1 MGAVY
6 EAIDKQAGA
15 RVALKTLRAVGPEAL
30 LHLKN
35 EFRSMQDLRH
45 KHLVDLFELF
55 EADGSWFFTM
65 ALVEGED
72 FLSYVRPGASEL
84 ALSGVSETVLIS
96 HDRPPD
102 SGVDRERMA
111 ALNLPARTPS
121 GASFDEARLRQAFA
135 QLALGL
141 CALHDAGKAHRD
153 IKPSNVLVG
162 RDGNVVLVDFGLAIE
177 LTASG
182 AVAEGGAA
190 GTRAFMAPEQAS
202 GKRVTPAAD
211 SFSAGVMLY
220 LALTGVLP
228 FHGSA
233 LARDRAQG
241 ALKSVLEL
249 NPAAPA
255 DLSELCHALLQTEPA
270 ARPSAREILR
280 RLGHAA
286 EVATTLPSTLFVGR
300 EGELS
305 ELLQAWQTSR
315 EHAVI
320 AVIEGD
326 SGVGKSM
333 LARRVLREVEAIA
346 PNTVILSGRCYE
358 RELVP
363 YKAFDGVIDALSN
376 FLRTL
381 EPSAAARVLP
391 REAAPLTRI
400 FPILRRVPAL
410 AHDVEASAEPPAEL
424 RARAFVA
431 LRKLLFAIAD
441 ERPLLVYIDDLQWAD
456 ADSLLLLGELLG
468 ADRPPRLCVIATARS
483 NHPGLDAIARALA
496 RTADVRTVPLLPLPE
511 ADAQTLTAQ
520 LLGPRTDA
528 RLREAIVREAAGHP
542 LFLVALAHYAGIL
555 GERELGRVKL
565 DDALW
570 ARIESMDEG
579 ARDLLEFVAV
589 AGAPLAEA
597 TLARAAGLDPVG
609 YAQNVRVLRTSHL
622 ARSTSSEGSA
632 RVEPYHDRIRETVVA
647 RLPATDLR
655 ARHARLVEALIATGE
670 AERDPQNLVRHL
682 EGAGEPDKAAEQAKR
697 AATHAAAVLAFD
709 RAAELYQTAL
719 RLGAFDEAETQGL
732 RLELASSLTNAGRGP
747 EAAQEYLACVP
758 SALPEKRLEYRRIA
772 ADQLLRSA
780 HLERGTR
787 VLSDLLAEIGESF
800 PRGTRFALWG
810 ALYQRLRIRLR
821 GLHYE
826 VTDEESVSAARLLR
840 LDIYHTISA
849 ALSLVDTRR
858 ASIFQSRSLLL
869 ALETGEPKRLALALI
884 MESVYVAAPGAKGL
898 ARARELSAQVGV
910 LLELTGDP
918 RVAAGLRLNLGFLE
932 YHAGDFRLSAQHFL
946 ESERMHRETALG
958 TYHEQAVCRTY
969 RLLTLRLS
977 GQFVELWRGLA
988 ETTRDAQ
995 RRSDRFLEAGL
1006 NLTVNQAW
1014 LAQGQ
1019 PEEALRRIEQS
1030 TFQHSSAA
1038 YTFQHW
1044 YEELARADLAIYQ
1057 GRALELLPA
1066 FRRAFRVMTRTYVFT
1081 VRLHRI
1087 LAWHTLARLLVAS
1100 ARVAEEP
1107 ASLLAEA
1114 SKLAER
1120 IEALGLG
1127 YGRAYAQLIEAAIA
1141 RQRGEVAKTRRALEQ
1156 AIKLADEAR
1165 TEQYAAA
1172 ARYRLGSLIGGV
1184 EGQALLDDARV
1195 WLRRQ
1200 DIREPTRML
1209 DVWAPGFA

>member
-6 EAIDKQAGA
+6 EAIDKSVGA
-15 RVALKTLRAVGPEAL
+15 HVALKTLRDVGPEAL

-55 EADGSWFFTM
+55 EADGRWFFTM

-84 ALSGVSETVLIS
+84 ALSGVSETVLVS
-96 HDRPPD
+96 
-102 SGVDRERMA
+102 
-111 ALNLPARTPS
+111 RTPESQVERELRAASSAEARAPS
-121 GASFDEARLRQAFA
+121 GMGFDEARLRRTFA

-153 IKPSNVLVG
+153 IKPSNVLVN
-162 RDGNVVLVDFGLAIE
+162 REGNVVLVDFGLAVE
-177 LTASG
+177 LSANGISG
-182 AVAEGGAA
+182 QGGAA

-202 GKRVTPAAD
+202 GKRVTHAAD
-211 SFSAGVMLY
+211 VFSADVMLY

-228 FHGSA
+228 FHGSG

-241 ALKSVLEL
+241 ALRPILSL
-249 NPAAPA
+249 NPAAPP
-255 DLSELCHALLQTEPA
+255 DLSELCHALLQTEPN

-280 RLGHAA
+280 RLGHEA
-286 EVATTLPSTLFVGR
+286 EVAVALPSSLFVGR
-300 EGELS
+300 EAELS
-305 ELLQAWQTSR
+305 GLLQAWQASR

-320 AVIEGD
+320 ALIEGD

-333 LARRVLREVEAIA
+333 LARRLLGEVAAIA
-346 PNTVILSGRCYE
+346 PNTVVLSGRCYE

-363 YKAFDGVIDALSN
+363 YKAFDGVIDALSD
-376 FLRTL
+376 FLRQL
-381 EPSAAARVLP
+381 EP
-391 REAAPLTRI
+391 REASRLIPRDSAILARI
-400 FPILRRVPAL
+400 FPVLRRVAAFAAEPGPS
-410 AHDVEASAEPPAEL
+410 HEPPAEQ
-424 RARAFVA
+424 RAHAFVA
-431 LRKLLFAIAD
+431 LRKLLFAVAD

-468 ADRPPRLCVIATARS
+468 AEHAPRVCVIATARS
-483 NHPGLDAIARALA
+483 NHPGLAPISNALA
-496 RTADVRTVPLLPLPE
+496 RSLDVRPLKLAPLTKT
-511 ADAQTLTAQ
+511 DAQTLAAE

-528 RLREAIVREAAGHP
+528 RLCEAIVHEAAGHP
-542 LFLVALAHYAGIL
+542 LFLVALAHYAGIA
-555 GERELGRVKL
+555 GERDFGRVKL

-570 ARIESMDEG
+570 ARIESMDAE
-579 ARDLLEFVAV
+579 ARSLLELVAV
-589 AGAPLAEA
+589 AGAPLLEA
-597 TLARAAGLDPVG
+597 TLARASGLDPVG
-609 YAQNVRVLRTSHL
+609 FAQNLRALRTSHL
-622 ARSTSSEGSA
+622 ARSTSNAGSGQ
-632 RVEPYHDRIRETVVA
+632 VEPYHDRIRETVVA
-647 RLPATDLR
+647 RLPASTLR
-655 ARHARLVEALIATGE
+655 TLHAELATALAATGE
-670 AERDPQNLVRHL
+670 AEREPQSLVRHL
-682 EGAGEPDKAAEQAKR
+682 EGAGELEKAAEQAAR
-697 AATHAAAVLAFD
+697 AAAHAASVLAFD

-719 RLGAFDEAETQGL
+719 RLGSFDAAHAQSL

-747 EAAQEYLACVP
+747 EAADEYLRCVP
-758 SALPEKRLEYRRIA
+758 GAPPEKRLEYRRIA

-780 HLERGTR
+780 HLERGTS
-787 VLSDLLAEIGESF
+787 VLSDLLAEIGETF

-821 GLHYE
+821 GLRYE
-826 VTDEESVSAARLLR
+826 LQEEARISAETLLR

-869 ALETGEPKRLALALI
+869 ALETGEPKRLAQALI
-884 MESVYVAAPGAKGL
+884 MESVYVAAPSAEGL

-910 LLELTGDP
+910 LLEHRNDA
-918 RVAAGLRLNLGFLE
+918 RVRAGHRLNHGFLE
-932 YHAGDFRLSAQHFL
+932 YHAGNFRLSAQNFL

-988 ETTRDAQ
+988 ETTRDAR

-1006 NLTVNQAW
+1006 SLTVNQAW
-1014 LAQGQ
+1014 LAQDQ
-1019 PEEALRRIEQS
+1019 PEEALHRIEQS
-1030 TFQHSSAA
+1030 TFQQSTAA

-1044 YEELARADLAIYQ
+1044 YEELARADLELYL
-1057 GRALELLPA
+1057 GHALEHLPRYRQA
-1066 FRRAFRVMTRTYVFT
+1066 FRKMTRTYVYT

-1087 LAWHTLARLLVAS
+1087 LAWHALGRLLVAS
-1100 ARVAEEP
+1100 AKKAADP
-1107 ASLLAEA
+1107 GPLLAEA
-1114 SKLAER
+1114 SKLATR
-1120 IEALGLG
+1120 IDAFGLG
-1127 YGRAYAQLIEAAIA
+1127 YGRAYASLLEGAVA
-1141 RQRGEVAKTRRALEQ
+1141 RQRGEVATARRALEQ
-1156 AIKLADEAR
+1156 AIKLADEAG

-1172 ARYRLGSLIGGV
+1172 ARYRLGAMVGGI

-1200 DIREPTRML
+1200 DIRNPERML
-1209 DVWAPGFA
+1209 EVWAPGFA